1 MKKITIP
8 LMMILASLLVFSC
21 ASSGSGA
28 KIEGDVTQDKVN
40 TALGTIYDTYRS
52 KLDMTGAQSYTVVSG
67 DSLSQITRKFYGNL
81 TGVGD
86 AGANNGFHFPVI
98 MLASGNKIVDP
109 DLIEPGMQLKIPD
122 LQKNLANPVSRKAIK
137 DCLNE
142 VAYVYNRKGVA
153 ATENGLRKL
162 ADSL

>member
-1 MKKITIP
+1 MKKITVG
-8 LMMILASLLVFSC
+8 LVLFLAIFMLFSC
-21 ASSGSGA
+21 KTSGSGV

-52 KLDMTGAQSYTVVSG
+52 KLDMTGAQSYTVASG
-67 DSLSQITRKFYGNL
+67 DTLSAITRKYYGAL

-86 AGANNGFHFPVI
+86 AGPNNGFHFPVI

-122 LQKNLANPVSRKAIK
+122 LQKNLANPVSRQAIK
-137 DCLNE
+137 DCLND

-153 ATENGLRKL
+153 ATEAGLKKL
-162 ADSL
+162 AASL